1 MASNDQIES
10 STKQVSDIINSHCSF
25 LVLLN
30 ELASHVERYLAS
42 DRMKTIEEE
51 SCKLM
56 EEAYNAWEK
65 TYLDSTTAE
74 SVASEIAYS
83 APNVLEIIHDFM
95 SRALSGQF
103 YLYLREGGGAVR
115 SVSFSQLQGHD
126 NDKSHLATRHAR
138 ETELYSRNTT
148 TITL

>member
-10 STKQVSDIINSHCSF
+10 STKQVSDSSHCSF

-42 DRMKTIEEE
+42 DKMKTIEEE
-51 SCKLM
+51 PCKLM

-103 YLYLREGGGAVR
+103 TYTERGWG
-115 SVSFSQLQGHD
+115 SQINKVSFSQLQGHD
-126 NDKSHLATRHAR
+126 TN
-138 ETELYSRNTT
+138 
-148 TITL
+148 